1 MTNRSHDTLTAHAAH
16 ADDYAE
22 SVSISGGEYLITSVV
37 ALFAV
42 MGILAL
48 PPVFLAATT
57 GLAPAT
63 KRKVAFQTT
72 LAVAITLTVSFF
84 IGIYILA
91 LFQIEMDA
99 FKVAGALVV
108 ANMAWGMIMAR
119 PSAIMDTHG
128 KNPAVI
134 PLAIPKTAGPGT
146 IATVITLGEAQTWQS
161 TAGNM
166 IVIVI
171 VTGIALAFM
180 LGAGRI
186 EHTLGESGL
195 SIVSRIFGLL
205 LLSIAITSIME
216 SLLQYFP
223 GWAGT

>member
-1 MTNRSHDTLTAHAAH
+1 MN
-16 ADDYAE
+16 
-22 SVSISGGEYLITSVV
+22 ISDGDYLITTVV

-57 GLAPAT
+57 GLTPAA
-63 KRKVAFQTT
+63 KRKVAYQTT
-72 LAVAITLTVSFF
+72 LAVALTLTVSFF
-84 IGIYILA
+84 IGTYILA
-91 LFQIEMDA
+91 LFKIEMDA

-108 ANMAWGMIMAR
+108 ASMAWGMITAR
-119 PSAIMDTHG
+119 PSALMDTKG

-146 IATVITLGEAQTWQS
+146 IATVITLGETHTWQS

-166 IVIVI
+166 IVIAI

-180 LGAGRI
+180 LGSGRI
-186 EHTLGESGL
+186 ESTLGENGL

>member
-1 MTNRSHDTLTAHAAH
+1 
-16 ADDYAE
+16 
-22 SVSISGGEYLITSVV
+22 
-37 ALFAV
+37 

-57 GLAPAT
+57 GLAPAA

-91 LFQIEMDA
+91 LFQIDMDA

-108 ANMAWGMIMAR
+108 ASMAWGMIMAR
-119 PSAIMDTHG
+119 PSPIMDTHG

-146 IATVITLGEAQTWQS
+146 IATVITLGETHTWQS

-171 VTGIALAFM
+171 VTAIALAFM

-186 EHTLGESGL
+186 ESTLGESGL

>member
-1 MTNRSHDTLTAHAAH
+1 VN
-16 ADDYAE
+16 
-22 SVSISGGEYLITSVV
+22 ISDGDYLITTVV

-57 GLAPAT
+57 GLTPAA
-63 KRKVAFQTT
+63 KRKVAYQTT
-72 LAVAITLTVSFF
+72 LAVALTLTVSFF
-84 IGIYILA
+84 IGTYILA
-91 LFQIEMDA
+91 LFKIEMDA

-108 ANMAWGMIMAR
+108 ASMAWGMITAR
-119 PSAIMDTHG
+119 PSALMDTKG

-146 IATVITLGEAQTWQS
+146 IATVITLGETHTWQS

-166 IVIVI
+166 IVIAI

-180 LGAGRI
+180 LGSGRI
-186 EHTLGESGL
+186 ESTLGENGL

>member
-1 MTNRSHDTLTAHAAH
+1 M
-16 ADDYAE
+16 
-22 SVSISGGEYLITSVV
+22 
-37 ALFAV
+37 
-42 MGILAL
+42 
-48 PPVFLAATT
+48 FLSATT
-57 GLAPAT
+57 GLAPAER
-63 KRKVAFQTT
+63 RKIAFQTT
-72 LAVAITLTVSFF
+72 LAVGLTLTVSFF
-84 IGIYILA
+84 VGTYILA
-91 LFQIEMDA
+91 LFKIEMDA

-108 ANMAWGMIMAR
+108 ASMAWGMIMAR
-119 PSAIMDTHG
+119 PSAIMDTQG

-146 IATVITLGEAQTWQS
+146 IATVITLGETHTWQS
-161 TAGNM
+161 IAGNM
-166 IVIVI
+166 LVIAI

-180 LGAGRI
+180 LGSARI
-186 EHTLGESGL
+186 ERTLGASGL